1 MCNMLSI
8 AAPLLKLITLIVH
21 RKDFFY
27 LILYLQRKF
36 LHGDY
41 DDYERNIVL
50 NCKRK
55 CTFFTCSLTFTTL
68 ATVVSYIINPL
79 VGKLKFNKRWIVRN
93 FSKIKKFRISLII
106 FAIWQ
111 FRNFFFFIILILIVI
126 IIALNLTLQLS
137 KNKIFRK
144 SERRFIK
151 LVI

>member
-1 MCNMLSI
+1 MLSI

-79 VGKLKFNKRWIVRN
+79 VGKLKF
-93 FSKIKKFRISLII
+93 IKDGSLEIFQKFRIFLYFLI

-111 FRNFFFFIILILIVI
+111 FRKFFFFIILILII
-126 IIALNLTLQLS
+126 IIVLSLTSALQLS

-144 SERRFIK
+144 SERRFIN
-151 LVI
+151 V

>member
-1 MCNMLSI
+1 MLSI

-79 VGKLKFNKRWIVRN
+79 VGKLKF
-93 FSKIKKFRISLII
+93 IKDGSLEIFQKFRIFLII

-111 FRNFFFFIILILIVI
+111 FRKFFFFIILILII
-126 IIALNLTLQLS
+126 IIVLSLTSALQLS

-144 SERRFIK
+144 SERRFIN
-151 LVI
+151 V